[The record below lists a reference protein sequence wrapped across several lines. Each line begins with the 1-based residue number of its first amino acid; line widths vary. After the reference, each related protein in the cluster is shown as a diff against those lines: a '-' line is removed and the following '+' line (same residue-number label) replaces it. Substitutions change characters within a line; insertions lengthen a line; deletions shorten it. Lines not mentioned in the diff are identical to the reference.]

1 MPKELTPAER
11 QALKGRAHRLHPVV
25 LVGAGGLTPGV
36 VAEVDR
42 ALKAHALIKL
52 RVGGED
58 RDARGRLLAEVCAAT
73 DATPVQHIGKILVIY
88 REEPKS
94 SPPPPRPT
102 RRTAPRRTPGQRAHP
117 VRPARSP
124 KPRRGKLRPR

>member
-88 REEPKS
+88 REEPK
-94 SPPPPRPT
+94 PPPETRP
-102 RRTAPRRTPGQRAHP
+102 P
-117 VRPARSP
+117 VRPVPRPRAKQGARTSQRGRSS